1 MRQYSPFVIRR
12 AGWCAALGLSGLL
25 ALGGCP
31 TGLQRELPD
40 LTQIEAAAL
49 DSGSVELQLRPGQ
62 VGVFEVRVPAGQGL
76 EVLGG
81 SGAGNLVE
89 VGQVL
94 APDGQTYPGA
104 FSARSKERD
113 ELFGV
118 EKRRDGD
125 SDGFRMATVGDA
137 GGLWRVGVVGRRTA
151 ELDALASMPDSRDP
165 LLNLAFLAFLLNGA
179 SPEDPLA
186 PVINF
191 FYPGAAAAFYEP
203 MTIHLEVTVGQVAPP
218 DLSGDSGDG
227 ADGGDDSGG
236 DNGGGDNSGGDNS
249 GGDNS
254 GGGTGGDNNGGGN
267 GGGEPP
273 PPTTP
278 APTVVRFTTVVE
290 TGGAVPGQAET
301 AQFTY
306 FTNPVIDVEGRL
318 AFWAKY
324 SGGQGDGGLFV
335 YQNGLV
341 EAVLTDSPSATG
353 SVPGRTP
360 TSTFGNINILWD
372 AGAPSTTWGSSGR
385 LLFTAPYEGAPYPIG
400 AYRWRATDGDMVR
413 VADMQ
418 QMNALYPAAL
428 PNTFSE
434 EIFNPYVSDGGVGVF
449 TTRYSYI
456 MRDEDGAAAFVTGK
470 TGIFLSNGTAVSV
483 IADAVLSP
491 AGVVPDQPNTAAWD
505 VIENRTS
512 MNAAGEILFQA
523 KYKRGNGSRG
533 VYLRSGG
540 QLVRVLDNA
549 PNRSFPGLPS
559 GAVVGASNGA
569 AYEAISLGPA
579 GHIAVDTQ
587 LTINGAT
594 RDTVLFWNGSQWRE
608 QTSSTNVPASALLTG
623 VNRAGQV
630 IYLADGRPYLGGTS
644 SKRDL
649 SASLPSQLVGVN
661 LRWETSGAALNDN
674 GRAVLRYTRLDANNA
689 PTTSG
694 MVLWTGERMLIVFD
708 AFADI
713 PGASFNELFTLT
725 RPESNRVSR
734 SGFMNERDQVAL
746 RLGSLGA
753 DGQPNTSDDRQSIV
767 IARGGQPDA
776 PNE

>member
-1 MRQYSPFVIRR
+1 MRQSMQFALR
-12 AGWCAALGLSGLL
+12 AGLGAAALLV
-25 ALGGCP
+25 LGGCP
-31 TGLQRELPD
+31 TGLQKDAPNLAEV
-40 LTQIEAAAL
+40 AADAL
-49 DSGSVELQLRPGQ
+49 DSGSVELRLRPNE
-62 VGVFEVRVPAGQGL
+62 VGVVEIRVPAGQGL

-81 SGAGNLVE
+81 SGAGNLVQ
-89 VGQVL
+89 VQQVL

-104 FSARSKERD
+104 FDARSKERD
-113 ELFGV
+113 AIFGV

-125 SDGFRMATVGDA
+125 SDGFRMATIGDG
-137 GGLWRVGVVGRRTA
+137 GGLWRIGIVGRRTA
-151 ELDALASMPDSRDP
+151 ELAALAQMPDGRDP
-165 LLNLAFLAFLLNGA
+165 LMNLLFLAFLMNGA
-179 SPEDPLA
+179 RADDPLA

-191 FYPGAAAAFYEP
+191 LYPGAAAAFYEP
-203 MTIHLEVTVGQVAPP
+203 MTIYLEVTVGQVAPP
-218 DLSGDSGDG
+218 ALPDEGGDG
-227 ADGGDDSGG
+227 SS
-236 DNGGGDNSGGDNS
+236 GGDNSGGDNS
-249 GGDNS
+249 GGDGS
-254 GGGTGGDNNGGGN
+254 GGDSSGGDDSGGDNGGTGGDNNGGGT
-267 GGGEPP
+267 GGDDPPP

-278 APTVVRFTTVVE
+278 PPTVVHYSTIVE
-290 TGGAVPGQAET
+290 TGDAVPGQAET
-301 AQFTY
+301 ARFTY
-306 FTNPVIDVEGRL
+306 FTNPVIDSDGRL

-335 YQNGLV
+335 YQNGQV
-341 EAVLTDSPSATG
+341 ESVLTDSPSATG

-372 AGAPSTTWGSSGR
+372 AGAPSTTWGSNGR

-418 QMNALYPAAL
+418 QMNALYTAAL
-428 PNTFSE
+428 PNTFSQ

-470 TGIFLSNGTAVSV
+470 TGIFLSNGTSVSI
-483 IADAVLSP
+483 IADPILSP

-512 MNAAGEILFQA
+512 MNPAGEILFQA
-523 KYKRGNGSRG
+523 KYRRGNGSRG
-533 VYLRSGG
+533 IYLRSGG
-540 QLVRVLDNA
+540 QIVRVLDNA
-549 PNRSFPGLPS
+549 PNRSFPGLQS

-569 AYEAISLGPA
+569 AYEALALGPA

-587 LTINGAT
+587 ITINGAT

-608 QTSSTNVPASALLTG
+608 QTSNTNVPASALLTG

-630 IYLADGRPYLGGTS
+630 IYLADGRPYLGGTGT
-644 SKRDL
+644 KRDL

-694 MVLWTGERMLIVFD
+694 LVLWTGERMLIVFD
-708 AFADI
+708 AAADL
-713 PGASFNELFTLT
+713 PGPSFNELFTLT

-753 DGQPNTSDDRQSIV
+753 DGQPNTADDRQAIL

-776 PNE
+776 PDE